1 MRDPTL
7 LKLRRCMP
15 SGVRHGA
22 FRTTHADV
30 RQGLVGALMLA
41 QSVLT
46 MDLQRF
52 EALLPPN
59 PDDIHHSLK
68 LTGYDRH
75 LCTGAL
81 HLISRAM
88 LFCSRAKGIRRHAR
102 PTHVIAYAWLS

>member
-1 MRDPTL
+1 
-7 LKLRRCMP
+7 MP
-15 SGVRHGA
+15 AGARHGA
-22 FRTTHADV
+22 FRTIHADV
-30 RQGLVGALMLA
+30 RQALVGALLLA

-52 EALLPPN
+52 ETLLTLN

-68 LTGYDRH
+68 LNGYDKH

-88 LFCSRAKGIRRHAR
+88 PFCSRAKGIRRHAR

>member
-1 MRDPTL
+1 MRDPTRL
-7 LKLRRCMP
+7 ERRRRMAA
-15 SGVRHGA
+15 GVRQGA
-22 FRTTHADV
+22 FRTIHADV
-30 RQGLVGALMLA
+30 RQGLVGALIPA

-52 EALLPPN
+52 ETLLPPN
-59 PDDIHHSLK
+59 LDDNQHSLK

-88 LFCSRAKGIRRHAR
+88 LFCTRAKGLRRDAR
-102 PTHVIAYAWLS
+102 PTHVIVYAWLS